1 MTGRGSKPGR
11 LMHLPFT
18 TDAFFEVFAHYNVAL
33 WPLVILLW
41 LAALGALVAILR
53 APGPRSSAVAASV
66 LALLWL
72 WGGVVYHA
80 AYFTSINPAAWGF
93 AAMFVV
99 EAGLLAR
106 YGLIH
111 RALTFGTAPP
121 LPRAVGVALAVY
133 ALVYPGLTLLAGH
146 SYPAVPTFGVP
157 CPTGI
162 FTVGVLLTSAHRP
175 RAAVMVVP
183 VLWALIGGSAAV
195 VLGVITDY
203 VLLAC
208 AAVLVVDAAAKSA
221 ADATTS
227 SGSGAAP
234 LSAPR

>member
-1 MTGRGSKPGR
+1 
-11 LMHLPFT
+11 MHLPFT
-18 TDAFFEVFAHYNVAL
+18 TDAFFEVFARYNVAL

-41 LAALGALVAILR
+41 VAALGALVAILC

-66 LALLWL
+66 VAALWL

-80 AYFTSINPAAWGF
+80 AYFTRINPAAWGF

-99 EAGLLAR
+99 EAGLLAW
-106 YGLIH
+106 YGLAH
-111 RALTFGTAPP
+111 RALAFGSAAPR
-121 LPRAVGVALAVY
+121 PRAVGVALAVY
-133 ALVYPGLTLLAGH
+133 ALVYPGLNLLAGH
-146 SYPAVPTFGVP
+146 AYPAVPTFGVP

-175 RAAVMVVP
+175 PAAVLVVP

-195 VLGVITDY
+195 VLGVSTDY
-203 VLLAC
+203 VLLGC
-208 AAVLVVDAAAKSA
+208 AAILLVDAAGKAP

-227 SGSGAAP
+227 SRSGAAR